1 MIYYRIIQLKY
12 PHLCLNS
19 FDEKNIIGQGVF
31 GEVYRGKIFHQ
42 EIAIKRVRKEKL
54 YKVKEGHPE
63 ECQQMFSTYL
73 RDLESFHKYPNKN
86 ILMLMA
92 ISYNSNL
99 DSAGDLTK
107 NDPCLIYEYM
117 ANGSVADRLALKNGK
132 PALTW

>member
-1 MIYYRIIQLKY
+1 M
-12 PHLCLNS
+12 LNS
-19 FDEKNIIGQGVF
+19 FDEKSIIGQGVF

-63 ECQQMFSTYL
+63 ECQEMFSTYL

-99 DSAGDLTK
+99 DSGDLTK

-117 ANGSVADRLALKNGK
+117 ANGSVADRLALKDGK